1 MGYFQV
7 CEKEKKLSIVLGGGF
22 FSWCSVKLDNIIFYF
37 NKYKELPQII
47 DNSLCF
53 PHYKNKE
60 HKDMD
65 ITNHFFT
72 EDNDVFVYN
81 YDKTPEFHYNHQ
93 YKPYFKFDY
102 MSYMP
107 FIHRYFQ
114 PSEKIKNIINE
125 IESKYQIDVNNTI
138 CVYYRNTDKKCETP
152 IASHDEFINKTS
164 EILSNNINM
173 KIICMTDDI
182 KFENLVIEK
191 FKDNIIIIDEVSKS
205 MDKWDKRELKG
216 RNYEHGLY
224 MLACVYILSK
234 CHSIICG
241 SGNVSLW
248 LALFRGNGKNIHQN
262 LKLEWV

>member
-1 MGYFQV
+1 MLYYNGLFSSMR
-7 CEKEKKLSIVLGGGF
+7 KRKKIINCFRRGL

-164 EILSNNINM
+164 EDSIVCLEIN
-173 KIICMTDDI
+173 KIKI
-182 KFENLVIEK
+182 
-191 FKDNIIIIDEVSKS
+191 
-205 MDKWDKRELKG
+205 W
-216 RNYEHGLY
+216 NY
-224 MLACVYILSK
+224 S
-234 CHSIICG
+234 
-241 SGNVSLW
+241 
-248 LALFRGNGKNIHQN
+248 
-262 LKLEWV
+262 